1 MLYRFTFGYREITP
15 QPAEL
20 GPLQRRNSYAMFDLF
35 KHKENTPTPAESGFR
50 RRNTIA
56 IGNPFKRQKTT
67 LTSAHPDGIQRR
79 IMSNELVEEW
89 FNASQH
95 SYGSRISVR
104 GNRQWNWHG
113 SSILDERRQWH
124 AVVCIEEGLRRYGVE
139 FELWRNLRDA
149 WGDALFPRWFVGS
162 KFDETTF
169 HWSIGLGL

>member
-1 MLYRFTFGYREITP
+1 MYAMSIPYTSVYQETTPTLIEPNPIQRRNSLATMLYRFTFGYREITP

-104 GNRQWNWHG
+104 GNRQWN
-113 SSILDERRQWH
+113 
-124 AVVCIEEGLRRYGVE
+124 
-139 FELWRNLRDA
+139 
-149 WGDALFPRWFVGS
+149 
-162 KFDETTF
+162 
-169 HWSIGLGL
+169 